1 MKRTAIATVVASLI
15 IGFSA
20 QVLAVDEP
28 ENVIKYRQAVMK
40 AIGGHTAAI
49 VGVLTGE
56 VSFMSHIAA
65 HARSINEMSKF
76 IPGIFPGGS
85 GQDAYP
91 NTRALP
97 TIWNDWAKFEAAA
110 KAVQAESAK
119 LAEVAQGSDLR
130 AIGAQVQN
138 LAKACG
144 SCHKSFRAKR
154 K

>member
-1 MKRTAIATVVASLI
+1 
-15 IGFSA
+15 
-20 QVLAVDEP
+20 
-28 ENVIKYRQAVMK
+28 
-40 AIGGHTAAI
+40 
-49 VGVLTGE
+49 
-56 VSFMSHIAA
+56 
-65 HARSINEMSKF
+65 MSKF

-119 LAEVAQGSDLR
+119 LAEVAQGSDRR